1 MWFKQHDI
9 IWRTI
14 GSTHSVTFS
23 SNLFGEHPNLF
34 AVSGNPGNSLLGWMQ
49 KLHRVIR
56 KPFLWREKL
65 EIGQVEQE
73 EEEGGFWCG
82 VTSNTCGK
90 VAACL
95 SSSHSRLLVILGMYQ
110 SHRHFGFL
118 FSSLI
123 GAIGNLVLPN
133 EYLDAAYGLWAKGYV
148 PNSGSCHPWDV
159 PKPSSPSLLYSY
171 LIGTKRSTLWT
182 RRDKVT
188 NSGTLQPLSL
198 S

>member
-1 MWFKQHDI
+1 MWCDKQH
-9 IWRTI
+9 
-14 GSTHSVTFS
+14 
-23 SNLFGEHPNLF
+23 
-34 AVSGNPGNSLLGWMQ
+34 
-49 KLHRVIR
+49 
-56 KPFLWREKL
+56 LW
-65 EIGQVEQE
+65 
-73 EEEGGFWCG
+73 EGR
-82 VTSNTCGK
+82 
-90 VAACL
+90 ACP

-171 LIGTKRSTLWT
+171 LIGTKRSIFWT

-188 NSGTLQPLSL
+188 NAGTLQPLSL